1 MPSVGTVKPL
11 CGLASGPSKRLSEK
25 VILVVSAVAAAAED
39 SAIDELDSLSL
50 RELEEVL
57 ESLDDRIESIRL
69 LLDDRV
75 HEEQL
80 EDVIP
85 APEPES
91 PFSLLENE

>member
-1 MPSVGTVKPL
+1 M
-11 CGLASGPSKRLSEK
+11 
-25 VILVVSAVAAAAED
+25 ILVVSEVATVAED
-39 SAIDELDSLSL
+39 VI
-50 RELEEVL
+50 L

-85 APEPES
+85 ASLSPRTCSGAES